1 MPKDYYEILSVP
13 RSASHEE
20 IKKAYRKLALKYH
33 PDRNKGD
40 KTKEEKFKEASAA
53 YEVLSRPEKRAQYD
67 RFGHSAFRGQS
78 MDFQEARE
86 MFSSL
91 FGNFGDLFGQA
102 GGLGEGAFGGF
113 AADGFSSFFSSG
125 RSRPSRGSDLR
136 YRLELDLKDV
146 LTGAKK
152 DISFHGVVRCTPCN
166 GSGAKPGTGRE
177 KCPQCGGKGRVFSRE
192 GVFSFARSC
201 SRCNGEGF
209 FIKTPCAECEGRGRI
224 RKKRVLTVNIPPG
237 AASGARLRLKGEGEP
252 GGGPN
257 LGGPNLGGPHRG
269 GSTTG
274 GGARG
279 PDGDLYV
286 EVSLKPHPVFEKK
299 GRDLKMSLSLS
310 YLQALLGMEKKIKT
324 LDDLETVRIP
334 PGTQP
339 GDWIRLPGRGL
350 PGIENPRRG
359 DLICEAEV
367 TFPKKL
373 KKKEEEWLRQIA
385 ELKKEDVAKKK
396 GFFS

>member
-13 RSASHEE
+13 RSASNEE

-40 KTKEEKFKEASAA
+40 KAKEEKFKEASAA

-67 RFGHSAFRGQS
+67 RFGHSAFKGQS

-91 FGNFGDLFGQA
+91 FGNLGDFFGQA
-102 GGLGEGAFGGF
+102 GGGGFSGGFGGF

-136 YRLELDLKDV
+136 YRLDLDLKDA

-152 DISFHGVVRCTPCN
+152 DISFHGEVRCAPCD

-177 KCPQCGGKGRVFSRE
+177 KCPRCGGRGRTFSRD
-192 GVFSFARSC
+192 GVFSIARSC
-201 SRCNGEGF
+201 NRCNGEGS
-209 FIKTPCAECEGRGRI
+209 FIKTPCAECNGRGRI

-237 AASGARLRLKGEGEP
+237 ADSGARLRLKGEGEP
-252 GGGPN
+252 GSGPN
-257 LGGPNLGGPHRG
+257 LGGPNLGA
-269 GSTTG
+269 G
-274 GGARG
+274 GGRG

-286 EVSLKPHPVFEKK
+286 EVTLKPHPVFEKK

-310 YLQALLGMEKKIKT
+310 YLQALLGMKKKIKT
-324 LDDLETVRIP
+324 LDDSETVAVP

-350 PGIENPRRG
+350 PGIDNPRRG
-359 DLICEAEV
+359 DLICEAQV
-367 TFPKKL
+367 LFPKKL
-373 KKKEEEWLRQIA
+373 KKKEEELLRRIA
-385 ELKKEDVAKKK
+385 ELKKEDVAEKK